1 MNEIIENVSL
11 EMENVL
17 SYRGKVTQQ
26 QMMQITKEMQ
36 RIIDSNNAHKTLSG
50 VSATFA
56 VDTTNPVSMMDV
68 EIMCP
73 LDKPIAVSAPYVLK
87 PVFRL
92 RNAVKIRH
100 TGNPALMQNTAN
112 ELMAY
117 LKDNGLMPITASYNV
132 TVQEPTSPTDIENLI
147 VDMYVGVS
155 DNIL

>member
-1 MNEIIENVSL
+1 MSEIKENVSL

-26 QMMQITKEMQ
+26 QMVQITKEMQ
-36 RIIDSNNAHKTLSG
+36 GLIESNGAKTTLKG
-50 VSATFA
+50 VSATYA
-56 VDTTNPVSMMDV
+56 VENEGGVPMMEI
-68 EIMCP
+68 EIMFP
-73 LDKPIAVSAPYVLK
+73 LDKPITVPSPYVLK

-117 LKDNGLMPITASYNV
+117 IKDKGLMPVTVGYNV
-132 TVQEPTSPTDIENLI
+132 TVQEPSSPTDVENLI
-147 VDMYVGVS
+147 VDMYVGVN

>member
-132 TVQEPTSPTDIENLI
+132 TVQEPSTPTSFDNLI
-147 VDMYVGVS
+147 VDMYVGVN